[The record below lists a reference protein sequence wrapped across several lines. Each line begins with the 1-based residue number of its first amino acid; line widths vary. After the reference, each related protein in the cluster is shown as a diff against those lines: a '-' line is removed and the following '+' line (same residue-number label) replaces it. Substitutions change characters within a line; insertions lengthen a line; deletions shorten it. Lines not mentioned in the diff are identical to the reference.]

1 MNDRS
6 PWLVA
11 LGTANLLFLVAA
23 AFLVRGRL
31 ERIESRIDGVEAKK
45 EPRRD
50 APPRSAT
57 GPTRGGAVE
66 GSATDGDAAAPPA
79 AGGATDAEV
88 LKRLAKLSDD
98 AYDYYDR
105 LAADVH
111 EIKRTGKQVDANV
124 RRMKSFLTAPGQ
136 PAGEWALFPADK
148 PLTPEATE
156 IYRRDAAGW
165 GVKVEEGRVEVR
177 GFLNMSP
184 WTTMPIEYFVTRW
197 PEAGHETLLHV
208 LGPAPVDD
216 ALTPDRL
223 KGLVT
228 SIYKGL
234 VLAGFKQGAHSRLDP
249 PAPGE
254 PDRPRWVA
262 PTGDVVYVGV
272 RYQLRGEVHVARA
285 TDWVIDPSTRAV
297 LPEDAFRFTG
307 SLRQDDHDSG
317 DEQLTAEAGGIVVS
331 VYNDPNAVLEIAL
344 ASNLD
349 NRYQYHHAR
358 IPKPALLRMK
368 DGALLDCVRDRAA
381 NALTVT
387 AREHDGKRTPLETA
401 PVLVTRKAEGGEPE
415 EVPFQKTADG
425 WRVVHPS
432 MAKGDWRVRLG
443 RGEAAVEST
452 GYEPLYV
459 DLILSKTPIVPQGD
473 GAKDVPVDLPADLPS
488 GTGKPP
494 K

>member
-11 LGTANLLFLVAA
+11 LGTANLLFLAAA

-31 ERIESRIDGVEAKK
+31 DHIETRLGRLEPKPVPAPAK
-45 EPRRD
+45 
-50 APPRSAT
+50 
-57 GPTRGGAVE
+57 
-66 GSATDGDAAAPPA
+66 DAAAGAPD
-79 AGGATDAEV
+79 AGLV
-88 LKRLAKLSDD
+88 QRLQKLSDD

-111 EIKRTGKQVDANV
+111 EIKRSTKQIDANV

-208 LGPAPVDD
+208 LGPAPLDD
-216 ALTPDRL
+216 TLTPDRL

-234 VLAGFKQGAHSRLDP
+234 ALAGFAQGTHSRLDP
-249 PAPGE
+249 PGPGD
-254 PDRPRWVA
+254 PDKPRWIP

-307 SLRQDDHDSG
+307 SLRQDDHESG

-331 VYNDPNAVLEIAL
+331 VYNDPNAVLEIAVP
-344 ASNLD
+344 SNVE

-368 DGALLDCVRDRAA
+368 DGTLLDCVRDRAA
-381 NALTVT
+381 NALTIT
-387 AREHDGKRTPLETA
+387 AVEREGRRTPLETA
-401 PVLVTRKAEGGEPE
+401 PVLVTRAAEGGAPE
-415 EVPFQKTADG
+415 EVAFTKTADG

-443 RGEAAVEST
+443 TGAAAVEST

-459 DLILSKTPIVPQGD
+459 DLIFSKTPIVPQGD
-473 GAKDVPVDLPADLPS
+473 GAKDVPVELPS
-488 GTGKPP
+488 EMPVGSGKPE